1 MLESPAAQQLGGLDI
16 NIVVIGYGAIGRMV
30 VEEICKANGPAS
42 IRGVLVKP
50 SNVAET
56 RAALADEIPVLTSA
70 MDALRLDPELIVECA
85 GQGAV
90 IDFGEET
97 LSAGCD
103 LMVIAIGALADD
115 ALRDRLTEAA
125 QSTGAQLMLPA
136 GAIAGIDGLAAL
148 KLGGLDQVRYVSTKP
163 PVAWKGTP
171 ADEVFDL
178 DTMSERTVIFSG
190 CAREAALRYPKNANI
205 AAIVALA
212 GVGLDET
219 TVDLVADPAVMDNIG
234 RIEAEGQYGHLT
246 VELSG
251 HAAPDNPKTSAC
263 TALSIVNAIRNRS
276 NTIVLG

>member
-1 MLESPAAQQLGGLDI
+1 
-16 NIVVIGYGAIGRMV
+16 MV
-30 VEEICKANGPAS
+30 VEEIEKEDGPAAVS
-42 IRGVLVKP
+42 GVLVKP
-50 SNVAET
+50 SRVAET
-56 RAALADEIPVLTSA
+56 RAALPDGIAVLTDA
-70 MDALRLDPELIVECA
+70 MDALRLDPDLIVECA

-90 IDFGEET
+90 IDFGEEI

-103 LMVIAIGALADD
+103 LMIIAIGALADD
-115 ALRDRLTEAA
+115 SLRERLVDAA
-125 QSTGAQLMLPA
+125 RGTGAQITLPA

-148 KLGGLDQVRYVSTKP
+148 KLGGLDHVRYVSTKP

-171 ADEVFDL
+171 ADDSFDL
-178 DTMSERTVIFSG
+178 EGMTERTVLFSG
-190 CAREAALRYPKNANI
+190 SARQAALGYPKNANI

-219 TVDLVADPAVMDNIG
+219 AVDLVADPAVSGNTG
-234 RIEAEGQYGHLT
+234 RIEAKGQFGDLT

-251 HAAPDNPKTSAC
+251 HAAPDNPKTSAS